1 MPCCEQVNNEGRR
14 KRGICDADAIEG
26 LEFKNPCA
34 NGNTVLQCLRA
45 SVQRADE
52 KQCQPISAPTHIS
65 APHPSPSVPCGT
77 AHSIVTCTTQP
88 TYSRPTHDAARSPSF
103 QHTSPR
109 TIRTSR
115 SLSLISLSTHPL
127 QLVHKHE
134 SQLVVRMQ
142 AKPGAEVARTLLDK
156 VCTGRHLNRLDV
168 SERRVVPEH
177 FSVDDTDEELLHLF
191 LKGTGATGAWESQKS
206 GSACVVGCGRQI

>member
-14 KRGICDADAIEG
+14 KRGICDADTIEG
-26 LEFKNPCA
+26 LQFKKPCA

-52 KQCQPISAPTHIS
+52 KQCQPISAPPTRRRVSHAVQRTALSLAQHNRHIP
-65 APHPSPSVPCGT
+65 AQPITPPVPPHSS
-77 AHSIVTCTTQP
+77 
-88 TYSRPTHDAARSPSF
+88 
-103 QHTSPR
+103 TSPR

-115 SLSLISLSTHPL
+115 SLSHLSLSTHPL

-191 LKGTGATGAWESQKS
+191 LKGTGATGAWESQES